1 MGLPYISVFFTS
13 SEKTNNLNFSIEN
26 STIRVRKFEDKHT
39 ALIVLGT
46 PILGET
52 ITYDGIWSQ
61 VTDQGLP
68 PEFLR
73 KVNGEFLFLTLDKK
87 TRSLRISTDR
97 YASIPFFYISD
108 NSSFFGSVFYKDV
121 WKRLKLNNQFKLN
134 EHAIFEFLWLQ
145 RLLGTKTYDSTSSF
159 LLAATTLT
167 YKSGTITTDR
177 YWSPSFQKTSA
188 SIKDTAHQLA
198 RLLRQSTKR
207 KTSDN
212 PGRIGMFLSGGTDS
226 RTVLAAFEEPP
237 SSFTIGVSENNEVKI
252 ARAVANQVQSLH
264 KFIPISQDP
273 YSDNLDAMT
282 MLGGGMHAFDHGIF
296 YNLKQGSPK
305 EIDVNFHGHGIDYL
319 FQGMYLLTHNL
330 TLFGRKTSFKR
341 SDTIGDDF
349 PTEYLNRIGHRLKN
363 INLIE
368 YVLPNRRA
376 DMLAQL
382 RQSVE
387 DIQELGENFCD
398 TPDDQW
404 EFMLIHALSRHYP
417 FTNISSMATITE
429 QRTIAFENDI
439 FNLYLSLPKSHR
451 IDGKI
456 ARNALKILNPSLA
469 AIATANTN
477 QRPDHSPIARDA
489 RKLLRLIRNR
499 MGPLRSNYLSPTA
512 EERTWPDRGRVFATQ
527 KRLINT
533 ALDLQKS
540 DALASLNFIDM
551 DRLARDIPAWVKIP
565 SYGAGSLLSFLI
577 TIDRFIKEDR

>member
-1 MGLPYISVFFTS
+1 
-13 SEKTNNLNFSIEN
+13 
-26 STIRVRKFEDKHT
+26 
-39 ALIVLGT
+39 
-46 PILGET
+46 
-52 ITYDGIWSQ
+52 
-61 VTDQGLP
+61 
-68 PEFLR
+68 
-73 KVNGEFLFLTLDKK
+73 
-87 TRSLRISTDR
+87 
-97 YASIPFFYISD
+97 
-108 NSSFFGSVFYKDV
+108 
-121 WKRLKLNNQFKLN
+121 
-134 EHAIFEFLWLQ
+134 
-145 RLLGTKTYDSTSSF
+145 
-159 LLAATTLT
+159 
-167 YKSGTITTDR
+167 
-177 YWSPSFQKTSA
+177 
-188 SIKDTAHQLA
+188 
-198 RLLRQSTKR
+198 
-207 KTSDN
+207 
-212 PGRIGMFLSGGTDS
+212 
-226 RTVLAAFEEPP
+226 
-237 SSFTIGVSENNEVKI
+237 
-252 ARAVANQVQSLH
+252 
-264 KFIPISQDP
+264 
-273 YSDNLDAMT
+273 
-282 MLGGGMHAFDHGIF
+282 
-296 YNLKQGSPK
+296 
-305 EIDVNFHGHGIDYL
+305 
-319 FQGMYLLTHNL
+319 
-330 TLFGRKTSFKR
+330 
-341 SDTIGDDF
+341 
-349 PTEYLNRIGHRLKN
+349 
-363 INLIE
+363 
-368 YVLPNRRA
+368 
-376 DMLAQL
+376 MLAQL

-499 MGPLRSNYLSPTA
+499 MGPLSSNYISPTA